1 MLIKSKNRFMELSK
15 ELQDVALLREK
26 NPEASLEKIGEMLE
40 QRLSKAGVS
49 HRFKRIKQIAD
60 EYKDLIPKELYEALY
75 KYEVEIND

>member
-1 MLIKSKNRFMELSK
+1 MELSK

-60 EYKDLIPKELYEALY
+60 ELRNE
-75 KYEVEIND
+75 